1 LAKFS
6 LSQALT
12 LADAH
17 LAAGRLTAAETVG
30 RLVAQAAPDDPRP
43 EVLLASVCQT
53 RGDRAGAVEH
63 LQRACALQ
71 PDNLALWIRLVAVGE
86 SLGRWEVV
94 KTAAQRALELHPNAP
109 DLENSLANALFLEG
123 QLDQAETL
131 YRHALAAAPQ
141 MARVWSNLGAL
152 LQRKDQPAEAE
163 RACRRALAL
172 DPLQPQAFNNLATT
186 LRALGRLDE
195 AEAACRQALTLH
207 PGFAEATFNLGCV
220 LQSRDRTAEAEAAY
234 RQTLALSP
242 GYEKAAYNLATTLDR
257 PGHLADAEKAYRQ
270 ILAQN
275 PQHASAAMNLG
286 NLLHNASRF
295 DEADEQYRQAMGVS
309 SHKASGHANLLL
321 NAQYRPG
328 VTAAGLF
335 AAHCQWGQQHADP
348 LTATAMPAAN
358 SPEPDRPLRLGLVS
372 ADLGR
377 HPVGY
382 FLAST
387 LETLNRELFP
397 VYCYSDRTTEDDLS
411 QRIQATAHTWRRT
424 AKLSHDALAE
434 QIQADGIDMLF
445 DLAGHMAGNRL
456 LLFAR
461 RPAPVQITWI
471 GYPGTTGLSAI
482 DYLLADRHHVPP
494 GAEQFCQEQ
503 VLRMPEGYVC
513 YAPPDDA
520 PPIGP
525 QPAVA
530 AGYVTFACFN
540 KPAKINVELAAL
552 WAQILDRLPTARL
565 LLKYPGLDDPTMQA
579 RYRQM
584 FRDVGVAAERLEL
597 SGESSHK
604 ELLDCYN
611 RVDVALDTRP
621 YSGGLTTCEAL
632 WMGVPVITWPG
643 ATFAGRHA
651 LSHLSSAG
659 LEGTIATSGEDYVA
673 RAVAWASD
681 LERLAELR
689 ATLRARMLAAP
700 LCNAPRFAAEFQRLL
715 RRIWRAW
722 CQRPSATPAGQWW
735 PGCLPQ

>member
-1 LAKFS
+1 MAKLS
-6 LSQALT
+6 LSEALT
-12 LADAH
+12 LANQH
-17 LAAGRLTAAETVG
+17 LAAGRLAEAESIG
-30 RLVAQAAPDDPRP
+30 RLVVQTAPDEPRA

-63 LQRACALQ
+63 LERACGLQ
-71 PDNLALWIRLVAVGE
+71 PDNVALWVSLVSLGE
-86 SLGRWEVV
+86 NLGRWELV
-94 KTAAQRALELHPNAP
+94 KTATRRALQLQPNSP
-109 DLENSLANALFLEG
+109 ELENSLANVLFLEG
-123 QLDQAETL
+123 QLDEAEAF
-131 YRHALAAAPQ
+131 YRQALAAAPQ

-152 LQRKDQPAEAE
+152 LQRRDQPAEAE
-163 RACRRALAL
+163 QAYRQALAI
-172 DPLQPQAFNNLATT
+172 DPRQPQAFSNLATV
-186 LRALGRLDE
+186 LLALGRLAE
-195 AEAACRQALTLH
+195 AEAACRQALALH
-207 PGFAEATFNLGCV
+207 PGYAEATFNLGCV
-220 LQSRDRTAEAEAAY
+220 LQALERPAEAEAAY
-234 RQTLALSP
+234 HQTLALSP

-257 PGHLADAEKAYRQ
+257 AGRLAQAEEAYRDV
-270 ILAQN
+270 LARN
-275 PQHASAAMNLG
+275 PRHASAAMNLG

-295 DEADEQYRQAMGVS
+295 DEADEQYRQAMAVG
-309 SHKASGHANLLL
+309 SHAASGHANLLL

-328 VTAAGLF
+328 VTAAALF
-335 AAHCQWGQQHADP
+335 AAHSQWGQQHADP
-348 LTATAMPAAN
+348 LTATATPAAN

-382 FLAST
+382 FLVST
-387 LETLNRELFP
+387 LEAWDREQFP
-397 VYCYSDRTTEDDLS
+397 IYCYSDRTTEDDLS
-411 QRIQATAHTWRRT
+411 QRIRATAHTWRRT
-424 AKLSHDALAE
+424 ARLSHDALAE
-434 QIQADGIDMLF
+434 QIRADGIDVLF

-471 GYPGTTGLSAI
+471 GYPGTTGLAAI

-494 GAEQFCQEQ
+494 GAEQFCREQ

-525 QPAVA
+525 QPALS
-530 AGYVTFACFN
+530 AGHVTFACFN
-540 KPAKINVELAAL
+540 KPAKINAELAAL

-584 FRDVGVAAERLEL
+584 FRDTGVAVERLEL
-597 SGESSHK
+597 SGESPHK
-604 ELLDCYN
+604 ELLDGYN

-681 LERLAELR
+681 LERLAKLR
-689 ATLRARMLAAP
+689 ATLRERMRASP
-700 LCNAPRFAAEFQRLL
+700 LCDAPRFAAEFQRLL
-715 RRIWRAW
+715 RRIWHAW
-722 CQRPSATPAGQWW
+722 CEKAGR
-735 PGCLPQ
+735 